1 MSNSISS
8 GKFRFAL
15 VGAGMIANHHARVI
29 RELADQIESC
39 CGSKSHTGKGRED
52 HDSAWWPSVQLID

>member
-15 VGAGMIANHHARVI
+15 VGAGMIANYHAKVI
-29 RELADQIESC
+29 RELGDQIDGHC
-39 CGSKSHTGKGRED
+39 
-52 HDSAWWPSVQLID
+52 WP